1 MCPTS
6 SQQVTAGTA
15 QQFSGWQQMKKAFQQ
30 CFQPYDM
37 QEEALKGLNR
47 LVQLRSVAEYTSKF
61 VEYMLQLPGMLD
73 SAVVMNFLAK
83 ERPRSNELSG
93 YRTSTST

>member
-15 QQFSGWQQMKKAFQQ
+15 QQFSGWQQMKEAFQQ
-30 CFQPYDM
+30 RFQPYDM
-37 QEEALKGLNR
+37 QEEALKGLDM

-73 SAVVMNFLAK
+73 MFMWVS
-83 ERPRSNELSG
+83 
-93 YRTSTST
+93 